1 VAEIV
6 QMPKWGLSMEEGTI
20 NEWMVG
26 PGEDVAQGDV
36 LAMVESEKAQMEL
49 PAPATGVFA
58 KALVDEGETV
68 EVGEGVCVIAADR
81 AEYEAE
87 FTGGRG

>member
-6 QMPKWGLSMEEGTI
+6 QMPKWGLSMEEGTVT
-20 NEWMVG
+20 EWMVEA
-26 PGEDVAQGDV
+26 GEDLAQGDV

-49 PAPATGVFA
+49 PAPSPGVFA
-58 KALVDEGETV
+58 KTLVEEGEAV
-68 EVGEGVCVIAADR
+68 AVGEGVCVIAADR

-87 FTGGRG
+87 FARETA

>member
-1 VAEIV
+1 
-6 QMPKWGLSMEEGTI
+6 MPKWGLSMEEGTI
-20 NEWMVG
+20 VEWMVG

-49 PAPATGVFA
+49 PAPSTGVFA
-58 KALVDEGETV
+58 RTLVDEGEAV
-68 EVGEGVCVIAADR
+68 DVGVDLCVIAVDR

-87 FTGGRG
+87 FARESA